1 MNTQDFCYWL
11 QGYFE
16 LSGTDEGLPKEQVEV
31 IKEHLQLVFKK
42 QTVQTVNETMKSVSE
57 KRFNMPLL
65 TEEEMNRVADN
76 IRRLRGCE
84 SVETIALPIG
94 VVPGIPKYPPGTIVC
109 QNALTP
115 PPPPEPPPT
124 RQVKEGFG
132 SIFGSKIV

>member
-16 LSGTDEGLPKEQVEV
+16 LSGIDEGLSKEQVEV
-31 IKEHLQLVFKK
+31 IKEHLQLVFRKE
-42 QTVQTVNETMKSVSE
+42 NMKSVSD

-65 TEEEMNRVADN
+65 TEEEMSRVADN

-94 VVPGIPKYPPGTIVC
+94 VVPGIPEYPPGTIVC

-132 SIFGSKIV
+132 SMFGSKIV